1 MTTAGEKTVTVTAV
15 HGIFSATYTINVIG
29 GAPTTIEDGTYTG
42 TFGSDFD
49 IVVTVD
55 GDDVHISVNDL
66 YETDGTITDGV
77 FDDQM
82 GTLFDVT
89 LNPDGSLS
97 FAMTA
102 DDGFIFYEM
111 YLNDGEECTYV
122 QFTVSK

>member
-1 MTTAGEKTVTVTAV
+1 
-15 HGIFSATYTINVIG
+15 
-29 GAPTTIEDGTYTG
+29 
-42 TFGSDFD
+42 
-49 IVVTVD
+49 
-55 GDDVHISVNDL
+55 
-66 YETDGTITDGV
+66 
-77 FDDQM
+77 M

-102 DDGFIFYEM
+102 DDGYIFYEM